1 MRLRAFIA
9 IGLTA
14 SLFGCGSTQI
24 SSPSIVPAYADVT
37 GNWEFQ
43 IHPTAAVPGGSP
55 ATQPIDLGGGLVSK
69 AGSVTG
75 MLRSELP
82 LFSPACYGITPDVPV
97 SGSVDT
103 AGNLMLNFPL
113 GGGTATIALNVNQLS
128 QFTTTATY
136 QVAGG
141 TCAQASTP
149 ATAFEFA
156 NFSGTYT
163 GTATQ
168 VLPTPTGTAPTANV
182 TLVLTQSKT
191 QNSDSEFPLTG
202 TLTST
207 GACNSMLT
215 FTQGVVYG
223 DQIHSYPPPDS
234 AVPPDSFLGLAE
246 TSNQQILVG
255 NLEQLT
261 GCGATVFVG
270 VFTRQ

>member
-1 MRLRAFIA
+1 MRLRALIA
-9 IGLTA
+9 IGLTI
-14 SLFGCGSTQI
+14 SLLGCGSTQI
-24 SSPSIVPAYADVT
+24 SPPPTAPAFANVS

-43 IHPTAAVPGGSP
+43 IHSTAAVPGGSP
-55 ATQPIDLGGGLVSK
+55 ATLSINLGGGLISA

-75 MLRSELP
+75 MLRSDLP
-82 LFSPACYGITPDVPV
+82 LFGPACYGITPDVPV

-103 AGNLMLNFPL
+103 AGNLTLNFPL

-128 QFTTTATY
+128 QFTATATY

-149 ATAFEFA
+149 VTAFEVA

-168 VLPTPTGTAPTANV
+168 LVPTPTGTAPTANV
-182 TLVLTQSKT
+182 TLVVTQSNT
-191 QNSDSEFPLTG
+191 PNSDSEFPLTG
-202 TLTST
+202 TLTSI
-207 GACNSMLT
+207 GACNSTLT

-223 DQIHSYPPPDS
+223 DQIHSYQPTPS
-234 AVPPDSFLGLAE
+234 ANSFIGIAE

-270 VFTRQ
+270 TLTRQ